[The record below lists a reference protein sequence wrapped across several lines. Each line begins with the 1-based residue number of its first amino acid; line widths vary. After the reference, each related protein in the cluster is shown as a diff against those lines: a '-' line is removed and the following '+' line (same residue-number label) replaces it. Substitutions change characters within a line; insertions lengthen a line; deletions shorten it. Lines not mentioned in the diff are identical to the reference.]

1 MTNDYPLSR
10 LQEAMPNRFTV
21 IEHTPEGLLRIRLNG
36 SLVDEK
42 ARVEVNYIPV
52 HRALQDND
60 VSIPKLPSPYTKFLV
75 YGAAYFLLLEKSDTK
90 APQYFSMAQTELKAM
105 VNDNR
110 KTNQSAGMNY
120 GRLIPRNSSK
130 RYYGFRT

>member
-1 MTNDYPLSR
+1 MTSEYPISR
-10 LQEAMPNRFTV
+10 MQEAMPSRFTI
-21 IEHTPEGLLRIRLNG
+21 IEHSPEGLLRLRMNG

-52 HRALQDND
+52 HRSLQDND
-60 VSIPKLPSPYTKFLV
+60 VSIPKLPAPYTKFLV
-75 YGAAYFLLLEKSDTK
+75 YGASYFLLLEKSDTK
-90 APQYFSMAQTELKAM
+90 APQYFQMAQTELKAM

-110 KTNQSAGMNY
+110 KTNQSAGLNY
-120 GRLIPRNSSK
+120 GKLIPRANTK